1 MKIAVK
7 QFALTATGLTLS
19 ASLAMLGI
27 FELRSFQRELGAVVD
42 TGSALRLQMS
52 ADMMHDALR
61 ADVLASLLARS
72 DADRQAVRNDL
83 GEHAAEFRKSLAQ
96 AEPLLRDEAA
106 LRALQDTKPALEQY
120 VHAAESIIA
129 VAEKDATGAEKDLP
143 AFLVAFSELEE
154 HMESLSDTIESGA
167 NASRDHAQA
176 AVMSAMTWMLALLGV
191 GGAAYLAWSTW
202 IGRGITRG
210 VRSAV
215 GAIDALAHNRLPT
228 PLDQNRRDEIG
239 NLARSVNTMVR
250 ARNDLTENL
259 LAAADSLGNAAKDLA
274 SRGEAVATN
283 VSTQTE
289 NLSQVAVAMG
299 QMAQAATEVAQQ
311 CTKAAESS
319 DRAGSQADQGG
330 KVVAGTVSEMDAIAG
345 LVRECA
351 QAVEALGSKSEQI
364 GAIIQTINDIA
375 DQTNLLALNAA
386 IEAARAGEHGR
397 GFAVVADEVRKLAER
412 TTKATEEVASSI
424 TQIQGGTKDAVTQMR
439 GSTAKVES
447 GVRLARSAGEALTQI
462 VSGTKTVGA
471 AVREIAAAAE
481 EQSATSEQINS
492 NVERTSASATETKEQ
507 VEGMSQAVQEL
518 FAQSQSLRENV
529 DRLRLQ

>member
-1 MKIAVK
+1 MKIAAK
-7 QFALTATGLTLS
+7 QFALTATGL
-19 ASLAMLGI
+19 SLAAAVAVLGI
-27 FELRSFQRELGAVVD
+27 VELKSFERELASVVD
-42 TGSALRLQMS
+42 TGSALRLQLG

-61 ADVLASLLARS
+61 ADVLAALLATS
-72 DADRQAVRNDL
+72 EADMDSVRADL
-83 GEHAAEFRKSLAQ
+83 TEHAKNFRDSLAQ
-96 AEPLLRDEAA
+96 AEPLLTDAKAQSA
-106 LRALQDTKPALEQY
+106 LNETKPALEMY
-120 VHAAESIIA
+120 VHAAESI
-129 VAEKDATGAEKDLP
+129 VAAAAHDPAAAKNDLP
-143 AFLVAFSELEE
+143 AFLAAFSELEGK
-154 HMESLSDTIESGA
+154 MESLSDTIEAGA
-167 NASRDHAQA
+167 AASRDHAKS
-176 AVMSAMTWMLALLGV
+176 AVRSAMVWMLALLGL
-191 GGAAYLAWSTW
+191 GGGVYLAWSTW

-215 GAIDALAHNRLPT
+215 GAIDALAHNKLPT
-228 PLDQNRRDEIG
+228 ELDQNRKDEIG
-239 NLARSVNTMVR
+239 ALARSVNTMVQ
-250 ARNDLTENL
+250 ARKDLTEHL
-259 LAAADSLGNAAKDLA
+259 LAAANALGNAAQDLA
-274 SRGEAVATN
+274 SRGEAVAAN

-289 NLSQVAVAMG
+289 NLARVAVAMG

-319 DRAGSQADQGG
+319 DLAGSKADQGG
-330 KVVAGTVSEMDAIAG
+330 TVVAGTVSEMDAIAG

-424 TQIQGGTKDAVTQMR
+424 TQIQIGTKNAVTQMR
-439 GSTAKVES
+439 GSTVKVES
-447 GVRLARSAGEALTQI
+447 GVKLARSAGEALTQI
-462 VSGTKTVGA
+462 VGGTKTVGA

-481 EQSATSEQINS
+481 QQSATSEQINS
-492 NVERTSASATETKEQ
+492 NVERTSASAVETKEQ

-529 DRLRLQ
+529 DSLRLH